1 MTGVANAMASYLHTC
16 TACGVEMTVHDR
28 YYGRTLRCTGCR
40 AEFVADPAAPGAPPP
55 ASRVPPTASHTC
67 TACGAAMTIPER
79 YYGRTLRCT
88 ACGETFVARLPV
100 APAPAP
106 PVAAHAEPV
115 APVSPPQPAVPAAP
129 PDPAARSRRIRL
141 GLVLGGIAVALGT
154 LLWWLGGN
162 REQGFGSSLFA
173 AEKQR
178 LQIGELRF
186 GDEPMVPVALD
197 REAFDELMAA
207 SGSGEASALR
217 DFRSSPRCLELAAG
231 TRVRVLERRK
241 YDADARVRVLDGPQ
255 SSRIVWVP
263 ISWVK

>member
-1 MTGVANAMASYLHTC
+1 MASYLHTC
-16 TACGVEMTVHDR
+16 SSCGVEMTVHDR

-40 AEFVADPAAPGAPPP
+40 TEFMAGPAAPGAPPTT
-55 ASRVPPTASHTC
+55 SRVPPATSHTC

-106 PVAAHAEPV
+106 APPPAPPPPVETVAPAPQPAAPVAA
-115 APVSPPQPAVPAAP
+115 
-129 PDPAARSRRIRL
+129 PDPAARSRRTRAL
-141 GLVLGGIAVALGT
+141 LACAVIAVALGA
-154 LLWWLGGN
+154 LLWWLGGD
-162 REQGFGSSLFA
+162 RKEGFGSSLFA

-178 LQIGELRF
+178 TQIGVLRYE
-186 GDEPMVPVALD
+186 DEPTVPVALD
-197 REAFDELMAA
+197 REAFDELVAA
-207 SGSGEASALR
+207 ADSADPADLKA
-217 DFRSSPRCLELAAG
+217 FRASPRCLSLPSG

-241 YDADARVRVLDGPQ
+241 YDPEARVRILDGPQ

-263 ISWVK
+263 ITWVK

>member
-1 MTGVANAMASYLHTC
+1 MASYLHTC
-16 TACGVEMTVHDR
+16 SSCGVEMTVHDR

-40 AEFVADPAAPGAPPP
+40 AEFVADPSAPGAPPS
-55 ASRVPPTASHTC
+55 ANRVPPTASHTC

-106 PVAAHAEPV
+106 PPAPPARPPAAETLAPAPVPQPV
-115 APVSPPQPAVPAAP
+115 APVAA

-141 GLVLGGIAVALGT
+141 GLVLGGIAVTLGA

-162 REQGFGSSLFA
+162 REQGFGSGLFA

-186 GDEPMVPVALD
+186 GDGPTVPVALD
-197 REAFDELMAA
+197 REAFNELVAA
-207 SGSGEASALR
+207 ADSADPADLR
-217 DFRSSPRCLELAAG
+217 AFRASPRCLSLPSG

-241 YDADARVRVLDGPQ
+241 YDPEARVRIIDGPQ

>member
-1 MTGVANAMASYLHTC
+1 MASYLHTC
-16 TACGVEMTVHDR
+16 SSCGVEMTVHDR

-40 AEFVADPAAPGAPPP
+40 AEFVADPAEPGAPPAP
-55 ASRVPPTASHTC
+55 GRVPPTASHTC
-67 TACGAAMTIPER
+67 TACGATMTISER

-88 ACGETFVARLPV
+88 ACGETFVARLPM
-100 APAPAP
+100 APAQVQQP
-106 PVAAHAEPV
+106 PTTVEPV
-115 APVSPPQPAVPAAP
+115 APVPPPQATAPAAP
-129 PDPAARSRRIRL
+129 PDPAARSRRVRVVVVV
-141 GLVLGGIAVALGT
+141 GVIAVALGA

-186 GDEPMVPVALD
+186 GDEPTVPVALD

-207 SGSGEASALR
+207 AGSGEAAALR

-241 YDADARVRVLDGPQ
+241 YDAEARVRVLDGPQ
-255 SSRIVWVP
+255 SSRVVWVP